1 MPQNVPW
8 GRRFLPGRVG
18 IMANPFHQKRGWPT
32 IGLDLMIIWEMSV
45 NSFAVTRGAEKK
57 IVITTS
63 NFTPQAREEANHAEV
78 ELINGEELATL
89 IATHLPDW
97 PARQ

>member
-1 MPQNVPW
+1 MVQCKRYTGNNVSAESIQ
-8 GRRFLPGRVG
+8 RL
-18 IMANPFHQKRGWPT
+18 H
-32 IGLDLMIIWEMSV
+32 
-45 NSFAVTRGAEKK
+45 SFAVTRGAEKK

-97 PARQ
+97 PAR

>member
-1 MPQNVPW
+1 VVQCKRYTGNNVSAESIQ
-8 GRRFLPGRVG
+8 RL
-18 IMANPFHQKRGWPT
+18 H
-32 IGLDLMIIWEMSV
+32 
-45 NSFAVTRGAEKK
+45 SFAVTRGAEKK

-63 NFTPQAREEANHAEV
+63 NFTPQAWEEAKHAEV

-97 PARQ
+97 LPESKPPIIEPIEINFPSLTPTTTSPL